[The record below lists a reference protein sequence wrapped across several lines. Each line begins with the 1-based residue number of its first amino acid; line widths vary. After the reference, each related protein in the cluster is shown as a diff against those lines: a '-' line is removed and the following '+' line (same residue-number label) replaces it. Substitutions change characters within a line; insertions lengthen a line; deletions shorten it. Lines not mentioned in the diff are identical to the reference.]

1 MRETFLKRREA
12 AMTKINN
19 INTAKRC
26 LGLSGLSIVA
36 LALAACATTSYS
48 PAAIDSRNELLA
60 AHLAATNGTEVT
72 AESRR
77 AIEDR
82 ILALDPDRI
91 SDADVRNSLA
101 AGPTPRIVLVHGG
114 IAGVY
119 LMMESFGKFL
129 VGMGYPESR
138 IRDPRDGEWSQNPYR
153 SSERLAGQL
162 AWYYERDGV
171 RPMLIG
177 HSQGGMQTV
186 KVLHELAGDY
196 GDRVPVW
203 NPVTDRSENRQTI
216 YDPVTHAQRPVV
228 GIQLSYASVVG
239 AGGLEFWAATS
250 WSLAGRLRAI
260 PDSVEEFTGYSI
272 AADPIALTP
281 PSGAT
286 SYDLYRQTG
295 NAKVHN
301 VNLPI
306 GYSHVTV
313 PNTDYLVDEPSKRD
327 WINAYT
333 GGKVDTATIPGGD
346 DSHVLWAADVWHSI
360 KKHWCLEAQRLIRAQ
375 RTSDESRGSQSAL
388 R

>member
-1 MRETFLKRREA
+1 MR
-12 AMTKINN
+12 
-19 INTAKRC
+19 NT
-26 LGLSGLSIVA
+26 
-36 LALAACATTSYS
+36 
-48 PAAIDSRNELLA
+48 
-60 AHLAATNGTEVT
+60 
-72 AESRR
+72 
-77 AIEDR
+77 
-82 ILALDPDRI
+82 
-91 SDADVRNSLA
+91 LA

-138 IRDPRDGEWSQNPYR
+138 IRDPRDGEWSQNPYL

-186 KVLHELAGDY
+186 KVLHELAGDF

-203 NPVTDRSENRQTI
+203 NPVTDRSENRETI
-216 YDPVTHAQRPVV
+216 YDPVTRAERPVV
-228 GIQLSYASVVG
+228 GLQLSYASVVG

-333 GGKVDTATIPGGD
+333 RREESMRRRYRVGTTLMCCGRPTSGTA
-346 DSHVLWAADVWHSI
+346 
-360 KKHWCLEAQRLIRAQ
+360 
-375 RTSDESRGSQSAL
+375 SRSTGASRPNA
-388 R
+388 

>member
-1 MRETFLKRREA
+1 
-12 AMTKINN
+12 
-19 INTAKRC
+19 
-26 LGLSGLSIVA
+26 
-36 LALAACATTSYS
+36 
-48 PAAIDSRNELLA
+48 
-60 AHLAATNGTEVT
+60 
-72 AESRR
+72 
-77 AIEDR
+77 
-82 ILALDPDRI
+82 
-91 SDADVRNSLA
+91 
-101 AGPTPRIVLVHGG
+101 
-114 IAGVY
+114 
-119 LMMESFGKFL
+119 MMESFGKFL

-153 SSERLAGQL
+153 SSVRLAGQL
-162 AWYYERDGV
+162 AWYYEHDGV

-186 KVLHELAGDY
+186 KVLHELAGDF

-203 NPVTDRSENRQTI
+203 NPVTDKSENRETI
-216 YDPVTHAQRPVV
+216 YDPVTGAQRPVI

-239 AGGLEFWAATS
+239 AGGLEFWAPTG

-281 PSGAT
+281 PTGAS

-313 PNTDYLVDEPSKRD
+313 PNTDYLVDEPGKRD

-333 GGKVDTATIPGGD
+333 GGKNVDAATIPGGD
-346 DSHVLWAADVWHSI
+346 DSHVLWAADVWHNI

-375 RTSDESRGSQSAL
+375 RGEARGSQSAQ

>member
-1 MRETFLKRREA
+1 
-12 AMTKINN
+12 MTKTNN
-19 INTAKRC
+19 MPRRC
-26 LGLSGLSIVA
+26 LRLVAPGVLA
-36 LALAACATTSYS
+36 LALAACATTTYS
-48 PAAIDSRNELLA
+48 PAASDNRDELLA
-60 AHLAATNGTEVT
+60 AHRAATEGVQVT
-72 AESRR
+72 PESKR

-82 ILALDPDRI
+82 ILALNPDRI
-91 SDADVRNSLA
+91 SDADVRNTLA

-129 VGMGYPESR
+129 VGMGYPEAR

-153 SSERLAGQL
+153 SSVRLAGQL

-186 KVLHELAGDY
+186 KVLHELAGDF
-196 GDRVPVW
+196 GDRIPVW
-203 NPVTDRSENRQTI
+203 NPITDQSENRETI
-216 YDPVTHAQRPVV
+216 YDPVARADRPVI
-228 GIQLSYASVVG
+228 GLQLSYASVVG
-239 AGGLEFWAATS
+239 AGGLEFWAPTG

-272 AADPIALTP
+272 AADPSALTP
-281 PSGAT
+281 PTGAT
-286 SYDLYRQTG
+286 AYDLYRQTG

-313 PNTDYLVDEPSKRD
+313 PNTDYLIDEPRKRA

-333 GGKVDTATIPGGD
+333 GAKDIDAATIPGGD

-375 RTSDESRGSQSAL
+375 RASDEARRNQSAQ

>member
-1 MRETFLKRREA
+1 
-12 AMTKINN
+12 MTKTNN
-19 INTAKRC
+19 MPRRC
-26 LGLSGLSIVA
+26 LRLFAPGVVA
-36 LALAACATTSYS
+36 LALAACATTTYS
-48 PAAIDSRNELLA
+48 PAASDNRDELLA
-60 AHLAATNGTEVT
+60 AHRAATEGVQVT
-72 AESRR
+72 PESKR

-82 ILALDPDRI
+82 ILALNPDRI
-91 SDADVRNSLA
+91 SDADVRNTLA

-129 VGMGYPESR
+129 VGMGYPEAR

-153 SSERLAGQL
+153 SSVRLAGQL
-162 AWYYERDGV
+162 AWYYEHDGV

-186 KVLHELAGDY
+186 KVLHELAGDF
-196 GDRVPVW
+196 GDRIPVW
-203 NPVTDRSENRQTI
+203 NPITDQSENRETI
-216 YDPVTHAQRPVV
+216 YDPVARADRPVI
-228 GIQLSYASVVG
+228 GLQLSYASVVA
-239 AGGLEFWAATS
+239 AGGLEFWAPTG

-281 PSGAT
+281 PTGAT
-286 SYDLYRQTG
+286 AYDLYRRTG

-313 PNTDYLVDEPSKRD
+313 PNTDYLIDEPRKRA

-333 GGKVDTATIPGGD
+333 GAKDIDAATIPGGD

-375 RTSDESRGSQSAL
+375 RASDEARGNQSAL

>member
-1 MRETFLKRREA
+1 MKN
-12 AMTKINN
+12 INN
-19 INTAKRC
+19 NVKSC
-26 LGLSGLSIVA
+26 LGTFGLTVVA

-48 PAAIDSRNELLA
+48 PAAVDSRNELVA
-60 AHLAATNGTEVT
+60 AHLAATNGVPVT
-72 AESRR
+72 AESQR

-129 VGMGYPESR
+129 VGMGYPEAR

-186 KVLHELAGDY
+186 KVLHELAGDF

-203 NPVTDRSENRQTI
+203 NPVSDKPENRQTI
-216 YDPVTHAQRPVV
+216 YDPMTRAQRPVI
-228 GIQLSYASVVG
+228 GLKLSYASVVG
-239 AGGLEFWAATS
+239 AGGLGILGADRLEPCRTAALDS
-250 WSLAGRLRAI
+250 GQRRGIHRLLDRRRSDCA
-260 PDSVEEFTGYSI
+260 DAAVRRDLVRSV
-272 AADPIALTP
+272 
-281 PSGAT
+281 PS
-286 SYDLYRQTG
+286 DRQRE
-295 NAKVHN
+295 
-301 VNLPI
+301 
-306 GYSHVTV
+306 S
-313 PNTDYLVDEPSKRD
+313 
-327 WINAYT
+327 
-333 GGKVDTATIPGGD
+333 
-346 DSHVLWAADVWHSI
+346 
-360 KKHWCLEAQRLIRAQ
+360 AQRQSPDRVQPRDRAEY
-375 RTSDESRGSQSAL
+375 RLPDR
-388 R
+388 

>member
-36 LALAACATTSYS
+36 LALASCATTSYP

-60 AHLAATNGTEVT
+60 AHLAATNGIEIT

-91 SDADVRNSLA
+91 
-101 AGPTPRIVLVHGG
+101 G
-114 IAGVY
+114 
-119 LMMESFGKFL
+119 
-129 VGMGYPESR
+129 
-138 IRDPRDGEWSQNPYR
+138 DGEWSQNPYR

-162 AWYYERDGV
+162 AWYYERDGM

-186 KVLHELAGDY
+186 KVLHELAGDF
-196 GDRVPVW
+196 GDHVPVW
-203 NPVTDRSENRQTI
+203 NPVTNQSENRQTI
-216 YDPVTHAQRPVV
+216 LDPLTRAERPVV
-228 GIQLSYASVVG
+228 GVKLSYASVVG

-306 GYSHVTV
+306 AYSHVTV
-313 PNTDYLVDEPSKRD
+313 PNTDYLADEPRKRD

-333 GGKVDTATIPGGD
+333 GGKNVD
-346 DSHVLWAADVWHSI
+346 AA
-360 KKHWCLEAQRLIRAQ
+360 
-375 RTSDESRGSQSAL
+375 
-388 R
+388 

>member
-1 MRETFLKRREA
+1 MTDIKNIPRRHLR
-12 AMTKINN
+12 IFGPS
-19 INTAKRC
+19 
-26 LGLSGLSIVA
+26 LVA
-36 LALAACATTSYS
+36 LALAACATTSYP
-48 PAAIDSRNELLA
+48 PAGTSDNREELLA
-60 AHLAATNGTEVT
+60 AHLAATNGITP
-72 AESRR
+72 ESQR
-77 AIEDR
+77 AIENR

-91 SDADVRNSLA
+91 SDSDVRNSLA
-101 AGPTPRIVLVHGG
+101 LGPTPRIVLVHGG

-119 LMMESFGKFL
+119 IMMESFGKFL
-129 VGMGYPESR
+129 VGMGYPEAR

-153 SSERLAGQL
+153 SSVRLAGQL
-162 AWYYERDGV
+162 AWYYEHDGV

-186 KVLHELAGDY
+186 KVLHELAGDF
-196 GDRVPVW
+196 GDRIPVW
-203 NPVTDRSENRQTI
+203 NPLTDRSENRETL
-216 YDPVTHAQRPVV
+216 YDPVTREQRPVI
-228 GIQLSYASVVG
+228 GLQLSYASVVG
-239 AGGLEFWAATS
+239 AGGLEFWAPTG

-286 SYDLYRQTG
+286 SFDLYRQTG

-306 GYSHVTV
+306 GYSHVSV
-313 PNTDYLVDEPSKRD
+313 PYTDYLIDEPKKRD

-333 GGKVDTATIPGGD
+333 GGKNVDAATIPGGD

-375 RTSDESRGSQSAL
+375 RSSGEVRGTQSA
-388 R
+388 RG

>member
-1 MRETFLKRREA
+1 
-12 AMTKINN
+12 MTKINN
-19 INTAKRC
+19 TNTFRRC

-36 LALAACATTSYS
+36 LALASCATTSYP

-60 AHLAATNGTEVT
+60 AHLAATNGIEIT

-91 SDADVRNSLA
+91 GDADVRNSLA

-129 VGMGYPESR
+129 VGMGYPEAR

-162 AWYYERDGV
+162 AWYYERDGM

-186 KVLHELAGDY
+186 KVLHELAGDF
-196 GDRVPVW
+196 GDHVPVW
-203 NPVTDRSENRQTI
+203 NPVTNQSENRQTI
-216 YDPVTHAQRPVV
+216 LDPLTRAERPVV
-228 GIQLSYASVVG
+228 GVKLSYASVVG

-306 GYSHVTV
+306 AYSHVTV
-313 PNTDYLVDEPSKRD
+313 PNTDYLADEPRKRD

-333 GGKVDTATIPGGD
+333 GGKNVDAATIPGGD
-346 DSHVLWAADVWHSI
+346 DSHVLWAADVWHNI

-375 RTSDESRGSQSAL
+375 RANGEARGTQSAQ

>member
-1 MRETFLKRREA
+1 
-12 AMTKINN
+12 MTKINN
-19 INTAKRC
+19 TNTFRRC

-36 LALAACATTSYS
+36 LALASCATSSYP

-60 AHLAATNGTEVT
+60 AHLAATNGIEIT

-91 SDADVRNSLA
+91 GDADVRNSLA

-129 VGMGYPESR
+129 VGMGYPEAR

-162 AWYYERDGV
+162 AWYYERDGM

-186 KVLHELAGDY
+186 KVLHELAGDF
-196 GDRVPVW
+196 GDHVPVW
-203 NPVTDRSENRQTI
+203 NPVTNQSENRQTI
-216 YDPVTHAQRPVV
+216 LDPLTRAERPVV
-228 GIQLSYASVVG
+228 GIKLSYASVVG

-333 GGKVDTATIPGGD
+333 GGKNVDAATIPGGD
-346 DSHVLWAADVWHSI
+346 DSHVLWAADVWHNI

-375 RTSDESRGSQSAL
+375 RANGEARGTQSAQ

>member
-1 MRETFLKRREA
+1 
-12 AMTKINN
+12 MTKINN
-19 INTAKRC
+19 TNTARRC

-36 LALAACATTSYS
+36 LALAACATTSYP

-60 AHLAATNGTEVT
+60 AHLAATNGIEIT
-72 AESRR
+72 AASRR

-91 SDADVRNSLA
+91 GDADVRNSLA

-129 VGMGYPESR
+129 VGMGYPEAR

-162 AWYYERDGV
+162 AWYYERDGM

-203 NPVTDRSENRQTI
+203 NPVTDQSENRQTI
-216 YDPVTHAQRPVV
+216 LDPLTR
-228 GIQLSYASVVG
+228 AS
-239 AGGLEFWAATS
+239 
-250 WSLAGRLRAI
+250 GRLSASSYRMRRSSAQAGWNSGRRPAGAS
-260 PDSVEEFTGYSI
+260 PDV
-272 AADPIALTP
+272 
-281 PSGAT
+281 
-286 SYDLYRQTG
+286 
-295 NAKVHN
+295 
-301 VNLPI
+301 
-306 GYSHVTV
+306 
-313 PNTDYLVDEPSKRD
+313 
-327 WINAYT
+327 
-333 GGKVDTATIPGGD
+333 
-346 DSHVLWAADVWHSI
+346 
-360 KKHWCLEAQRLIRAQ
+360 
-375 RTSDESRGSQSAL
+375 
-388 R
+388 

>member
-1 MRETFLKRREA
+1 MRETSLKRREA
-12 AMTKINN
+12 AMTNIN
-19 INTAKRC
+19 NTAKRC
-26 LGLSGLSIVA
+26 LRMLGPSLVA
-36 LALAACATTSYS
+36 LALGACATSSYS

-60 AHLAATNGTEVT
+60 AHRAATNGPQVT
-72 AESRR
+72 TESRR

-91 SDADVRNSLA
+91 SDADVRNNLA

-129 VGMGYPESR
+129 VGMGYPEAR

-186 KVLHELAGDY
+186 KVLHELAGDF
-196 GDRVPVW
+196 GDRIPVW
-203 NPVTDRSENRQTI
+203 NPVTDQSENRQTI
-216 YDPVTHAQRPVV
+216 YDPVMRVQRPVV
-228 GIQLSYASVVG
+228 GVKLSYASVVG
-239 AGGLEFWAATS
+239 AGGLEFWAPTG

-272 AADPIALTP
+272 AGDPIALTP
-281 PSGAT
+281 PTGAT
-286 SYDLYRQTG
+286 PFDLYRQTG

-333 GGKVDTATIPGGD
+333 GGKVDVATIPGGD
-346 DSHVLWAADVWHSI
+346 DSHVLWAADIWHSV
-360 KKHWCLEAQRLIRAQ
+360 KKHWCLEAQRLIRTERA
-375 RTSDESRGSQSAL
+375 SGEARGSQSAQ

>member
-1 MRETFLKRREA
+1 
-12 AMTKINN
+12 MTKINN
-19 INTAKRC
+19 TNTATRC

-36 LALAACATTSYS
+36 LALAACATTSSYP

-60 AHLAATNGTEVT
+60 AHLAATNGVEIT

-129 VGMGYPESR
+129 VGMGYPEAR

-162 AWYYERDGV
+162 AWYYERDGM

-203 NPVTDRSENRQTI
+203 NPVTNQSENRQTI
-216 YDPVTHAQRPVV
+216 VDPLTRAERPVV
-228 GIQLSYASVVG
+228 GIKLSYASVVG

-306 GYSHVTV
+306 AYSHVTV

-333 GGKVDTATIPGGD
+333 GGKNVDAATIPGGD

-360 KKHWCLEAQRLIRAQ
+360 KKHWCLEAQRLIHAQ
-375 RTSDESRGSQSAL
+375 RANGEARGTQSAQ

>member
-1 MRETFLKRREA
+1 
-12 AMTKINN
+12 MTKINN
-19 INTAKRC
+19 TAKRY
-26 LGLSGLSIVA
+26 LGTVGATVVA
-36 LALAACATTSYS
+36 LALGACATTAYS
-48 PAAIDSRNELLA
+48 PAASNDREELLA
-60 AHLAATNGTEVT
+60 AHLAATNGVQVT
-72 AESRR
+72 AESKR

-82 ILALDPDRI
+82 ILTLDPDRI
-91 SDADVRNSLA
+91 SDADVRSTLA

-153 SSERLAGQL
+153 SSVRLAGQL

-186 KVLHELAGDY
+186 KVLHELAGDF
-196 GDRVPVW
+196 GDRIPVW
-203 NPVTDRSENRQTI
+203 NPVTDQSENRETI
-216 YDPVTHAQRPVV
+216 YDPVTRAQRPVI

-239 AGGLEFWAATS
+239 AGGLEFWAPTG

-286 SYDLYRQTG
+286 EYDLYRQTG

-313 PNTDYLVDEPSKRD
+313 PNTDYLVDEPRKRD

-333 GGKVDTATIPGGD
+333 GGKNVDAATIPGGD

-375 RTSDESRGSQSAL
+375 RASDESRGSQSAQ

>member
-1 MRETFLKRREA
+1 MK
-12 AMTKINN
+12 N
-19 INTAKRC
+19 INSNVKSC
-26 LGLSGLSIVA
+26 LGTFGLTVVA

-48 PAAIDSRNELLA
+48 PTAVDSRNELVA
-60 AHLAATNGTEVT
+60 AHLAATNGVPVT
-72 AESRR
+72 AESQR

-91 SDADVRNSLA
+91 SDADVRKSLA

-119 LMMESFGKFL
+119 VMMESFGKFL
-129 VGMGYPESR
+129 VGMGYPEAR
-138 IRDPRDGEWSQNPYR
+138 IRDPRDGEWSQNPYL
-153 SSERLAGQL
+153 SSVRLAGQL

-186 KVLHELAGDY
+186 KVLHELAGDF
-196 GDRVPVW
+196 GDRIPVW
-203 NPVTDRSENRQTI
+203 NPVTDTSENRETI
-216 YDPVTHAQRPVV
+216 YDPVTRAQRPVIGLQV
-228 GIQLSYASVVG
+228 SYASVVG

-281 PSGAT
+281 PTGAT
-286 SYDLYRQTG
+286 SLDLYRQTG

-306 GYSHVTV
+306 GYSHVSV
-313 PNTDYLVDEPSKRD
+313 PNTDYLIDEPNKRD

-333 GGKVDTATIPGGD
+333 GGKNVDAATIPGGD
-346 DSHVLWAADVWHSI
+346 DSHVLWAADVWHSV

-375 RTSDESRGSQSAL
+375 RASDEARGNQSAL

>member
-1 MRETFLKRREA
+1 MTNTNNTVKRY
-12 AMTKINN
+12 
-19 INTAKRC
+19 
-26 LGLSGLSIVA
+26 LGIAGTTVVA
-36 LALAACATTSYS
+36 LALGACATTTYS
-48 PAAIDSRNELLA
+48 PAAIDNRAELLA
-60 AHLAATNGTEVT
+60 AHLAATNGVQVT
-72 AESRR
+72 AEPKR
-77 AIEDR
+77 AVEDR

-91 SDADVRNSLA
+91 SDADVRNTLA

-153 SSERLAGQL
+153 SSVRLAGQL

-186 KVLHELAGDY
+186 KVLHELAGDF

-203 NPVTDRSENRQTI
+203 NPVTDRSENRETI
-216 YDPVTHAQRPVV
+216 HDPVTRAERPVI
-228 GIQLSYASVVG
+228 GLQLSYASVVG
-239 AGGLEFWAATS
+239 AGGLEFWAPTG

-281 PSGAT
+281 PTGPT

-313 PNTDYLVDEPSKRD
+313 PNTDYLVDEPGKRD

-333 GGKVDTATIPGGD
+333 GGKNVDAATIPGGD
-346 DSHVLWAADVWHSI
+346 DSHVLWAADVWHNI

-375 RTSDESRGSQSAL
+375 RASDEARGNQSAQ